1 MLLNVHRRGHVNTG
15 PNGVY
20 TVEYEVNITANS
32 PHVNRTIEMG
42 RWTVSLTGRGV
53 VRVQGPTRHTSK
65 NPYGVDR
72 QTGYGYNVTYEIRER
87 VTSELEL
94 RFLRDLH
101 HESYWVI
108 HGHSE
113 YERWSDDD
121 HTTYFNYGSP
131 VELEQYL
138 RDPNPS
144 MIGGEVR

>member
-1 MLLNVHRRGHVNTG
+1 
-15 PNGVY
+15 
-20 TVEYEVNITANS
+20 
-32 PHVNRTIEMG
+32 
-42 RWTVSLTGRGV
+42 
-53 VRVQGPTRHTSK
+53 
-65 NPYGVDR
+65 VDR